1 MASSTDEEGI
11 KLIHSC
17 SSDSTYD
24 SQLETSCQVTSKDR
38 HWKWPFR
45 SIGSRRL
52 AIILAWGFIIDC
64 SLRLTRY
71 RLQYPH
77 LELENNKE
85 ENSYSPWFVHWND
98 IAVNMTFAISCPITG
113 LIAEVIVGRYKL
125 ISFSLKVL
133 WLLSIA
139 GCVLSICEYCL
150 LKAHNTIFNIQFF
163 LVVVPGY
170 ILKGAFLANA
180 IPLGIDQITDGANT
194 NICSFI
200 VWFFWASLGCSYSIA
215 ATLAPVFYKCAQ
227 ILTADISLITSLLPV
242 LLLSIG
248 LIIDFLFGHKLV
260 QERVSTNP
268 VSLIFRVL
276 RYAAKHKFPVQR
288 SAFTYCENKLPTR
301 LDNGKSKYGGP
312 FTTEQVEDVKT
323 FWRVLVVILII
334 SMFNFPLAPLL
345 ESTSNLEKNFA
356 SFHLQTRCIEAAS
369 SSTYTPSAFIVYS
382 IPLYELLI
390 YPCLQNSGPS
400 ILNSAGIG
408 AAIAIASSVYGMM
421 VETTRQV
428 VSSTN
433 SSVDCMFTHH
443 EQTANNGV
451 NHFLVGIPFN
461 FLLGFTL
468 IVFYISNLK
477 FICAQAPYNMRGLL
491 IGLSYMLQTI
501 FSVLGSLLYVAWS
514 HAWLDI
520 LHTYTCGTWFYL
532 SILMVAAALS
542 VLFSW
547 LVRWYKKRERDE
559 TASTRRMVEDLYYKY
574 DRREGNKFGL
584 RIVQYQL

>member
-17 SSDSTYD
+17 TSDSTYD
-24 SQLETSCQVTSKDR
+24 SQQETSCQVTSKAR

-45 SIGSRRL
+45 SIGSCRL

-64 SLRLTRY
+64 SLRLA
-71 RLQYPH
+71 LQYPH

-85 ENSYSPWFVHWND
+85 ENSYSPWFVYWKD
-98 IAVNMTFAISCPITG
+98 VAINMTIAISCPITG

-125 ISFSLKVL
+125 ISLSLKVL

-150 LKAHNTIFNIQFF
+150 LKAHDTIFTIQFF
-163 LVVVPGY
+163 LLVVPGY
-170 ILKGAFLANA
+170 VLKGAFLANA

-200 VWFFWASLGCSYSIA
+200 VWFVWAAVGCSYSIA
-215 ATLAPVFYKCAQ
+215 AALAPVFYKCVQ
-227 ILTADISLITSLLPV
+227 ILMADVSLIMSLLPV

-248 LIIDFLFGHKLV
+248 LIIDFFFGHKLV

-276 RYAAKHKFPVQR
+276 RYAAKHRFPVQR

-323 FWRVLVVILII
+323 FWRVLVVVLII
-334 SMFNFPLAPLL
+334 SMYYFPLVPLL
-345 ESTSNLEKNFA
+345 ESSSNLEKNFA
-356 SFHLQTRCIEAAS
+356 SFHSQTRCIEATS
-369 SSTYTPSAFIVYS
+369 SSTYRPYAFVVYS

-390 YPCLQNSGPS
+390 YPCLQSSGLS
-400 ILNSAGIG
+400 ILNSAGVG
-408 AAIAIASSVYGMM
+408 AAIAIASAVYGMM

-433 SSVDCMFTHH
+433 SSVDCMFTPH
-443 EQTANNGV
+443 EHTANNGV

-468 IVFYISNLK
+468 IVFYTSNLK

-491 IGLSYMLQTI
+491 IGLSYTLQSI
-501 FSVLGSLLYVAWS
+501 FSVLGRLLYIAWS
-514 HAWLDI
+514 NTWLDI
-520 LHTYTCGTWFYL
+520 LHTAYTCGTWFYL
-532 SILMVAAALS
+532 SILTVTVALS

-547 LVRWYKKRERDE
+547 LTRWYKKRERDE

-584 RIVQYQL
+584 RIVLQYQL